1 MIANNNHTSTICA
14 IATPAGGAISV
25 VRVSG
30 PEAINATARIFVP
43 AGTRNITEKQGGT
56 LTFGRIAD
64 PGNGETVDEVLVS
77 LFRAP
82 HSYTGEDCTEI
93 SCHGSSYI
101 QTRVVQLLIAQ
112 GCVMAQPGEY
122 TQRAFLNGKMDLSQA
137 EAVADLIA
145 STTAA
150 NHRMAMQQ
158 MRGGF
163 SKRLKNLREQL
174 LKLTSLMELELDFSD
189 HEDLEFASR
198 TELYDLAQNVRAQID
213 MLCRSFSLGNALKR
227 GFPVAI
233 VGETNAGKST
243 LLNALVGEQR
253 ALVSHI
259 HGTTR
264 DTVEETIM
272 LGDTLIRFIDT
283 AGIRATDDA
292 VEQMGIE
299 RTYEKID
306 EADIVIW
313 MLDATNAL
321 AQYRALKDKVLCP
334 DKHYLIVLN
343 KTDLISDKELQDI
356 QAQLRSEIG
365 SVSQTE
371 TRERKKPDL
380 GADCATESFSQTE
393 TQDGKK
399 PDLKADCAIGSFS
412 QTETGNNDNDTAN
425 DFAGK
430 ALLTVEKAESIT
442 ASIKLL
448 SISAHKEIHIESL
461 THALVQTLSTLRGTV
476 GNEADVIVSN
486 ARHYEA
492 LNHAGLSLDRVI
504 EGLRSGLSG
513 DFISQDLRE
522 CLYYLGSIIGEI
534 PVESVLHSI
543 FKNFCVGK

>member
-1 MIANNNHTSTICA
+1 MIASNNHTSTICA

-43 AGTRNITEKQGGT
+43 AGTRSITEKQGGT
-56 LTFGRIAD
+56 LTFGRIVD
-64 PGNGETVDEVLVS
+64 PVNGETVDEVLVS
-77 LFRAP
+77 LFRTP

-163 SKRLKNLREQL
+163 SKRLKDLREQL

-213 MLCRSFSLGNALKR
+213 RLCRSFSLGNALKR

-343 KTDLISDKELQDI
+343 KTDLISDEVLQNI
-356 QAQLRSEIG
+356 KTQLRSEIG
-365 SVSQTE
+365 S
-371 TRERKKPDL
+371 
-380 GADCATESFSQTE
+380 FSQT
-393 TQDGKK
+393 G
-399 PDLKADCAIGSFS
+399 
-412 QTETGNNDNDTAN
+412 TGNNDNDTAN

-442 ASIKLL
+442 ANIKLL

-492 LNHAGLSLDRVI
+492 LNHAGQSLDRVV
-504 EGLRSGLSG
+504 EGLQSGLSG

-543 FKNFCVGK
+543 FKNFCIGK

>member
-213 MLCRSFSLGNALKR
+213 RLCRSFSLGNALKR

-321 AQYRALKDKVLCP
+321 AQYRALKDKILCP

-365 SVSQTE
+365 SVSQAE
-371 TRERKKPDL
+371 TRKRKKPDL
-380 GADCATESFSQTE
+380 GADYATESFSQTE
-393 TQDGKK
+393 TGNNYQTETGN
-399 PDLKADCAIGSFS
+399 SS
-412 QTETGNNDNDTAN
+412 QTETQNNDNDTAN
-425 DFAGK
+425 GLAGK
-430 ALLTVEKAESIT
+430 ASRTVKEADSVT
-442 ASIKLL
+442 ASVKLL
-448 SISAHKEIHIESL
+448 GISAHEESHIEYL
-461 THALVQTLSTLRGTV
+461 THALEQTLSTLRGTV

>member
-43 AGTRNITEKQGGT
+43 AGIRNITEKQGGT
-56 LTFGRIAD
+56 LTFGRIVD
-64 PGNGETVDEVLVS
+64 PVNGETVDEVLVS
-77 LFRAP
+77 LFRTP

-163 SKRLKNLREQL
+163 SKRLKDLREQL

-213 MLCRSFSLGNALKR
+213 RLCRSFSLGNALKR

-356 QAQLRSEIG
+356 QAQLRSEIE
-365 SVSQTE
+365 SV
-371 TRERKKPDL
+371 
-380 GADCATESFSQTE
+380 
-393 TQDGKK
+393 
-399 PDLKADCAIGSFS
+399 S

-425 DFAGK
+425 GFAGK
-430 ALLTVEKAESIT
+430 TSRTVKEADSVT
-442 ASIKLL
+442 ASVKLL
-448 SISAHKEIHIESL
+448 GISAHEELHIEYL
-461 THALVQTLSTLRGTV
+461 THALEQTLSTLRGTV

>member
-43 AGTRNITEKQGGT
+43 AGTRSITEKQGGT
-56 LTFGRIAD
+56 LTFGRIVD
-64 PGNGETVDEVLVS
+64 PVNGETVDEVLVS
-77 LFRAP
+77 LFRTP

-163 SKRLKNLREQL
+163 SKRLKDLREQL

-213 MLCRSFSLGNALKR
+213 RLCRSFSLGNALKR

-321 AQYRALKDKVLCP
+321 AQYRALKDKVLRP

-343 KTDLISDKELQDI
+343 KTDLISDEVLQNI
-356 QAQLRSEIG
+356 KTQLRSEIG
-365 SVSQTE
+365 S
-371 TRERKKPDL
+371 
-380 GADCATESFSQTE
+380 FSQTG
-393 TQDGKK
+393 TRDGKK

-412 QTETGNNDNDTAN
+412 QTEIGNNYQTETGNSSQTETQNNDNDTAN
-425 DFAGK
+425 GFAGK
-430 ALLTVEKAESIT
+430 ASRTVKEADSVT
-442 ASIKLL
+442 ASVKLL
-448 SISAHKEIHIESL
+448 GISAHEELHIEYL
-461 THALVQTLSTLRGTV
+461 THALEQTLSTLRGTV